1 LRLHGQEIQPF
12 LTTKLEYRFDVGM
25 IQLCERWR
33 FFAERLPRAA
43 SSAKGHNTP
52 PHSAG
57 ALVAQD

>member
-1 LRLHGQEIQPF
+1 
-12 LTTKLEYRFDVGM
+12 M